1 MKKTL
6 NVLLVLLLFQI
17 SAQNIDSKTNNL
29 NDANS
34 LLNETINKYAPDLDR
49 YYELSSNLKGKTK
62 KEIQYDLDSLE
73 SQSSINIEELKKLN
87 NSLNEKI
94 ELTDNGKK
102 IDFKTSIKS
111 IKDKIEADLA
121 KFKGDKL
128 QALEILK
135 NINKNISKL
144 HNTLKDYKKIDSTF
158 TLYEEFK
165 DKIGQLEKGCDQLK
179 SKFYKINESNKII
192 GEINNLSEVKHQYDN
207 TKKKFEDLIKKLP
220 DGEYSITYN
229 NNKYFAFI
237 ADPLVHKVFIT
248 DSSSQKQNG
257 ISINKLINLEKNNF
271 NNIEMITNGG
281 MFENTMLP
289 VGLLV
294 VNNKIKKEINQGEER
309 PKSNFFML
317 PNGVFYIQKDSVFV
331 TKTVD
336 YIHKKPHP
344 DYATQSG
351 PMLVDNGQRHK
362 EFKYKSQ
369 NVYNRSGVGILP
381 NNRAVFIISEN
392 QNTNFFD
399 FSSIFMDIFSCKN
412 ALYLDGAI
420 SEMYLKNKENSINRG
435 GSFGSLICVER
446 KNKTK

>member
-1 MKKTL
+1 MKKTP
-6 NVLLVLLLFQI
+6 NVLLILLLFQI
-17 SAQNIDSKTNNL
+17 IAQNIDSKSSDL

-62 KEIQYDLDSLE
+62 KEIQVDLDSLE

-94 ELTDNGKK
+94 EITDNDKK
-102 IDFKTSIKS
+102 IDFNTSIKS
-111 IKDKIEADLA
+111 IKDKIEADLV
-121 KFKGDKL
+121 KFKNDKL
-128 QALEILK
+128 QVLEIIK
-135 NINKNISKL
+135 NLNINISKL
-144 HNTLKDYKKIDSTF
+144 YKTLEDYKKIDTSF
-158 TLYEEFK
+158 TLYKEFK
-165 DKIGQLEKGCDQLK
+165 NKIGQLEKGCGQLK
-179 SKFYKINESNKII
+179 PMFYKIKENNNLIDK
-192 GEINNLSEVKHQYDN
+192 INNLNAVKPLYIN

-220 DGEYSITYN
+220 EGEYSFTYN

-237 ADPLVHKVFIT
+237 ADPLVHKVSIT
-248 DSSSQKQNG
+248 DSSSQKHNG
-257 ISINKLINLEKNNF
+257 ISINQLINIQKNNIK
-271 NNIEMITNGG
+271 NIEMITNGG

-294 VNNKIKKEINQGEER
+294 LDKKIEKEINLGAER
-309 PKSNFFML
+309 PNSNFFMR

-331 TKTVD
+331 INTND
-336 YIHKKPHP
+336 YVLKKPHP

-420 SEMYLKNKENSINRG
+420 SEMYLKNQENSIIRG
-435 GSFGSLICVER
+435 GSFGSLIYVEC
-446 KNKTK
+446 KNKAK